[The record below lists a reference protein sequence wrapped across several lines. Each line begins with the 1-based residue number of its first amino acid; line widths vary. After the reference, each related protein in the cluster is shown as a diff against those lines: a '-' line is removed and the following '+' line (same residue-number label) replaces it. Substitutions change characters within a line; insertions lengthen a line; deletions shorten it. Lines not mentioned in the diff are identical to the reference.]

1 LPDLGEDALTM
12 SHLPRADFPAAARP
26 NLADSS
32 PWRVRFRAI
41 YEDLRKK
48 IILLDFPPGT
58 RLDVEALARE
68 HDVSRTPIRTVIQR
82 LESEGLAITRH
93 GVGTT
98 VTEIDF
104 AQVHGAMQFRMHLA
118 ELIGTLNPRPPS
130 PDLVGYL
137 ERLYE
142 EFEKVGDT
150 AFPAEF
156 ARIDMLLHDQK
167 CQLIG
172 NDLLR
177 RTYDE
182 MYYRTVRTWFHFL
195 PRIDWKTE
203 RDALLRDIAQ
213 TTTAVRRGDIAAV
226 GFVTRNAISDG
237 LFRLSGLISQIENA
251 EAAT

>member
-1 LPDLGEDALTM
+1 M
-12 SHLPRADFPAAARP
+12 
-26 NLADSS
+26 
-32 PWRVRFRAI
+32 
-41 YEDLRKK
+41 
-48 IILLDFPPGT
+48 
-58 RLDVEALARE
+58 
-68 HDVSRTPIRTVIQR
+68 
-82 LESEGLAITRH
+82 
-93 GVGTT
+93 
-98 VTEIDF
+98 
-104 AQVHGAMQFRMHLA
+104 
-118 ELIGTLNPRPPS
+118 
-130 PDLVGYL
+130 
-137 ERLYE
+137 
-142 EFEKVGDT
+142 GDT